1 MAVFLLAEVNLLDPN
16 YGLAVWMTI
25 SFLLLLFLLSK
36 FAFPA
41 MLGGLKEREE
51 TIQNSIEQAERANA
65 EAKKLLAD
73 NESAR
78 RDAEAQAQSILRD
91 AREQATA
98 QRDADVAK
106 TKAEIARLQDAA
118 QSDIETQK
126 QQALAELRAEV
137 AALAVGAAEKILN
150 REIDA
155 QAQQGLVDQFISDLP
170 QN

>member
-1 MAVFLLAEVNLLDPN
+1 MADFLLAANLLSPN
-16 YGLAVWMTI
+16 WGLAVWLGI
-25 SFLLLLFLLSK
+25 SFLLLFFILSK

-41 MLGGLKEREE
+41 MLGGLKEREQ
-51 TIQNSIEQAERANA
+51 TIQGSLEQAERANA
-65 EAKKLLAD
+65 EAKRLLAD

-78 RDAEAQAQSILRD
+78 RDAEAQAQAILRD
-91 AREQATA
+91 ARDQATS
-98 QRDADVAK
+98 QRETDIAK
-106 TKAEIARLQDAA
+106 TKTEIARLQANA

-137 AALAVGAAEKILN
+137 AALAVGAAEKILKK
-150 REIDA
+150 EIDA

>member
-1 MAVFLLAEVNLLDPN
+1 MADLLLAANLLSPN
-16 YGLAVWMTI
+16 WGLAVWLGI
-25 SFLLLLFLLSK
+25 SFGILFLILSK

-41 MLGGLKEREE
+41 MLGGLKERED
-51 TIQNSIEQAERANA
+51 TIQSALEQAERANA
-65 EAKKLLAD
+65 EAARLLAD

-78 RDAEAQAQSILRD
+78 REAEAQAQTILRD
-91 AREQATA
+91 ARDQATS
-98 QRDADVAK
+98 QREADLAK
-106 TKAEIARLQDAA
+106 TKAEIARLQANA

-150 REIDA
+150 KEIDA

-170 QN
+170 KN

>member
-1 MAVFLLAEVNLLDPN
+1 MAVFLLAEVNLLAPN
-16 YGLAVWMTI
+16 YGLAVW
-25 SFLLLLFLLSK
+25 LLVAFGLLFFLLSK

-51 TIQNSIEQAERANA
+51 TIQSSLEQAERANA
-65 EAKKLLAD
+65 EAKRLLAD

-78 RDAEAQAQSILRD
+78 RDAEAQAQSILRE
-91 AREQATA
+91 AREQATT
-98 QRDADVAK
+98 QREADVAK
-106 TKAEIARLQDAA
+106 TKAEIARMQAAA
-118 QSDIETQK
+118 QADIETQK
-126 QQALAELRAEV
+126 QQALAELRSEV

-155 QAQQGLVDQFISDLP
+155 EQQRGLVDQFISDLP